1 MAWGLAAAFNAGN
14 EIKDRNFDVT
24 RGMDNELQ
32 SNYIEGDYSVVGIN
46 ANKIPAMR
54 DAIRQYVDNVTS
66 NIDAIDPLAGADGA
80 FKSDEVQ
87 AAVKKYIEGVRKA
100 WSVYVSGLLAF
111 SDKLQYVYEAYQTNI
126 NRVASNYDNMAS
138 AVDSK
143 EKYTEHK

>member
-1 MAWGLAAAFNAGN
+1 
-14 EIKDRNFDVT
+14 
-24 RGMDNELQ
+24 
-32 SNYIEGDYSVVGIN
+32 
-46 ANKIPAMR
+46 MR